1 LIHDG
6 SMHGRTILS
15 PICQQHV
22 SGFSGIFINY
32 SCAILS
38 GSIPIT
44 HQSITSLAIPAETGS
59 IMPKSALRAR
69 MLACRQQLPE
79 DQQILA
85 GNLIQSTLTALPEYE
100 SAGSV
105 ALYASFRSEVPT
117 GGIIRHALSMG
128 KEVLL
133 PAVDRHGLVFR
144 KISSETDLVTGRY
157 GICEPDQS
165 CPQLETEAIDLF
177 VIPGVAFD
185 MHGHRVGYG
194 KGYYDKTLHRFE
206 YGGKLIGVCYDFQLV
221 EVVAGEPHDVIMD
234 RVITERRIVTP
245 VLLK

>member
-1 LIHDG
+1 
-6 SMHGRTILS
+6 
-15 PICQQHV
+15 
-22 SGFSGIFINY
+22 
-32 SCAILS
+32 
-38 GSIPIT
+38 
-44 HQSITSLAIPAETGS
+44 LAN
-59 IMPKSALRAR
+59 
-69 MLACRQQLPE
+69 RQLLPE

-85 GNLIQSTLTALPEYE
+85 GGLIQSSLTALPEYA

-117 GGIIRHALSMG
+117 GGIIHHALSAG

-133 PAVDRHGLVFR
+133 PAVGRHGLVFR
-144 KISSETDLVTGRY
+144 RISSETDLVQGSY
-157 GICEPDQS
+157 GIREPGQS
-165 CPQLETEAIDLF
+165 SPEVEPEAIDLF

-194 KGYYDKTLHRFE
+194 KGYYDRTLHRFE
-206 YGGKLIGVCYDFQLV
+206 YGGKLIGLCYDFQLV
-221 EVVAGEPHDVIMD
+221 DVIAGEPHDVIMD